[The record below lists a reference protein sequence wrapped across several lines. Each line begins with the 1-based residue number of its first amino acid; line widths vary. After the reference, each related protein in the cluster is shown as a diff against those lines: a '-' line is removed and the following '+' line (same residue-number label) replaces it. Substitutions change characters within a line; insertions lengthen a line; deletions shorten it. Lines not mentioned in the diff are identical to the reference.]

1 MDNEYLK
8 AARCYACSLD
18 GGRTREEAAHFSVLV
33 TAYATLAIAEKLYE
47 ERDAPVF
54 VSQEQCNG
62 IVEDFL
68 RLRKSVVGDE

>member
-1 MDNEYLK
+1 MGNKNLENAQVYAGILK
-8 AARCYACSLD
+8 GEIEQGDAKYYCSLI
-18 GGRTREEAAHFSVLV
+18 

-68 RLRKSVVGDE
+68 RLRKAVVGNE